1 MLLKNTEPRL
11 KSNPYQ
17 DDQLTEEQW
26 NTLVGYAFWWATKKL
41 KNFKDWGLHELTYEV
56 ILAFF
61 KIIHRYDSSRGGLT
75 TFLNAHIYDPVFRSY
90 AEQREI
96 KISRAGATHRTKS
109 KTREYSNRT
118 VPLIYEGFEIESI
131 EEQEEEVK
139 VPLLPEGYEDII
151 ELLKRG
157 LTQRQIGFA
166 LGVTEGRISQ
176 RMRQLRKELA
186 D

>member
-1 MLLKNTEPRL
+1 M

-26 NTLVGYAFWWATKKL
+26 DTLVGYAFWWAGKKL
-41 KNFKDWGLHELTYEV
+41 KNFKDWSFQELTSEV
-56 ILAFF
+56 IVAFF
-61 KIIHRYDSSRGGLT
+61 KIKHRYDSSRGGIT

-90 AEQREI
+90 AKQKEI
-96 KISRAGATHRTKS
+96 KISRAGATYRGE
-109 KTREYSNRT
+109 TRPRQYSSIT
-118 VPLIYEGFEIESI
+118 VPLTYEGFEIESI

-166 LGVTEGRISQ
+166 LGVTESRISQ

>member
-1 MLLKNTEPRL
+1 L

-17 DDQLTEEQW
+17 DDQLTDEQW
-26 NTLVGYAFWWATKKL
+26 NTLVSYAFWWAAKKL
-41 KNFKDWGLHELTYEV
+41 RNFKHWSLHELANEV

-61 KIIHRYDSSRGGLT
+61 KIKHRYDSSRGAIT

-90 AEQREI
+90 AEHREI
-96 KISRAGATHRTKS
+96 KISRAGATNRNETRP
-109 KTREYSNRT
+109 REYSDRT
-118 VPLIYEGFEIESI
+118 VPLIYEGFEIEYV
-131 EEQEEEVK
+131 EEQEEEVE

-176 RMRQLRKELA
+176 RMRQLRKELEA
-186 D
+186 

>member
-1 MLLKNTEPRL
+1 L

-17 DDQLTEEQW
+17 DNQLTDEQW
-26 NTLVGYAFWWATKKL
+26 DTLVSYAFWWAGNKL
-41 KNFKDWGLHELTYEV
+41 KNFKHWGLHELANEV

-61 KIIHRYDSSRGGLT
+61 KIKHRYDSSRGGIT

-90 AEQREI
+90 AKQREI
-96 KISRAGATHRTKS
+96 KISRPGSSLKKEQRP
-109 KTREYSNRT
+109 REYTDRT
-118 VPLIYEGFEIESI
+118 VPLIYEGFEIEYV
-131 EEQEEEVK
+131 EEQKEEVE